1 MKEYLCQIIH
11 VVIEFWLDDVVGE
24 HRVEHLSLNLYSI
37 VHQDLVVVLDVL
49 SHFQDFR
56 VFIEWFKDVYD
67 FKASSRF
74 AGIAT

>member
-11 VVIEFWLDDVVGE
+11 VVIEFRLYDVVSE

-49 SHFQDFR
+49 SHFQDFWI
-56 VFIEWFKDVYD
+56 FIERFEDVYD
-67 FKASSRF
+67 F
-74 AGIAT
+74 